1 MQLIYNRSEFNNL
14 IISYLKEIFL
24 YPFDNDVVI
33 REEDQ
38 EWLYFLDMLKK
49 SGLKPRIV
57 GIDFKDPNVRLDA
70 KRLRKSLGTKDKI
83 TLIS

>member
-1 MQLIYNRSEFNNL
+1 MQLIYDRSEFNNL

-24 YPFDNDVVI
+24 YPVDNVVI

-38 EWLYFLDMLKK
+38 EWLYFLDMLSK
-49 SGLKPRIV
+49 SGLKPRII
-57 GIDFKDPNVRLDA
+57 GIDFKNPNVRLDA